1 MHICQT
7 FQQSHSVTVWCN
19 LCCKHCHTA
28 IFHWNL
34 LAEFP
39 GDQRWFQMTGSPDS
53 YRVFIEPQ
61 INAYIY
67 PLSGVVHVTWIVCA
81 LGLTG
86 NNIGTNWKKCLGG
99 RERAI
104 VIFYDLEKI
113 YSDTRAEAEQT
124 SWSSAPLCSALE
136 EEKLLIAWHVTIV
149 AKHLAHM

>member
-19 LCCKHCHTA
+19 LCWKT
-28 IFHWNL
+28 L
-34 LAEFP
+34 
-39 GDQRWFQMTGSPDS
+39 S
-53 YRVFIEPQ
+53 YSHLPLKPSCGVPRRSALVPNDREPWQ
-61 INAYIY
+61 LSGVHRTTENAYIY